1 MKEANHKVVKKKI
14 INDPVYG
21 FISIDSP
28 LIFRLLE
35 HPYFQ
40 RLRRITQLGLTNIVY
55 PAANHTRF
63 QHALGA
69 THLMQK
75 AITVLRSKGI
85 DISPAEEEAAKVAI
99 LLHDIGH
106 GPYSHALENS
116 IVQNVGHEQISL
128 SLMRKLNDEF
138 EGELDMAISVFSGE
152 YPKSFLHQL
161 VSSQLDMDRLD
172 YLKRDSFFTGV
183 SEGVIGSDRI
193 ISMLNVVDGNLVVE
207 EKGIYSIE
215 KFIVARRLM
224 YWQVYLHKTVLCAE
238 YLLLKILQRAR
249 DLSQDGHKLPAG
261 RSLLYFLNKDLSPND
276 FENDP
281 AVIQEFTRLDDY
293 DVLAGIKNWVE
304 YPDTVL
310 SLLSES
316 IVKRKLFK
324 TEIQQS
330 AFSQEKIES
339 LKDKFVEVFQLPREL
354 SDYFIFGDSIQNLAY
369 TIESEK
375 INILRKNNK
384 IEEVSQAADLFTF
397 ASLSDRVEK
406 HFLCYPRE
414 LLDEN

>member
-1 MKEANHKVVKKKI
+1 MNNKVVKKKI

-21 FISIDSP
+21 FISIDSN
-28 LIFRLLE
+28 LLYQLVE

-69 THLMQK
+69 MHLMQK
-75 AITVLRSKGI
+75 AIQVLRSKSI
-85 DISPAEEEAAKVAI
+85 DISGEEQEAVLVAI

-106 GPYSHALENS
+106 GPYSHALEHS
-116 IVQNVGHEQISL
+116 IVPHVGHERISEL
-128 SLMRKLNDEF
+128 LMQQLNEEF
-138 EGELDMAISVFSGE
+138 EGRLDMAISVFKGE
-152 YPKSFLHQL
+152 YPKLFLHQL

-193 ISMLNVVDGNLVVE
+193 ISMLNVADGNLVVE

-238 YLLLKILQRAR
+238 YLLLKILKRAR
-249 DLSQDGHKLPAG
+249 DLSQNGHELYASPT
-261 RSLLYFLNKDLSPND
+261 LLFFLKNELGYED
-276 FENDP
+276 FKHDK
-281 AVIQEFTRLDDY
+281 AVMQSFTKLDDY
-293 DVLAGIKNWVE
+293 DVLSAIKIWSE
-304 YPDTVL
+304 HPDTVL
-310 SLLSES
+310 SLLCEA

-330 AFSQEKIES
+330 AFEPEKVRKLREC
-339 LKDKFVEVFQLPREL
+339 FCEVYKLPEPL
-354 SDYFIFGDSIQNLAY
+354 SEYFIFGDSIENLAY

-375 INILRKNNK
+375 INILRKNNN
-384 IEEVSQAADLFTF
+384 IVEISEAADLFTF

-406 HFLCYPRE
+406 HFLCYPRS
-414 LLDEN
+414 LVL